1 MSKETV
7 IENKS
12 TELFYLILLVDHF
25 PQAGICLWKL
35 MAMEMPMTIW
45 MIRIL

>member
-1 MSKETV
+1 MTKENT
-7 IENKS
+7 IENRS
-12 TELFYLILLVDHF
+12 TELFMILLVDRF
-25 PQAGICLWKL
+25 PQAGICLWKS